1 MGQLYYEQKLR
12 DAIDP
17 IWPYNTNTDTANFK
31 NVDDIV
37 LAENNSI
44 NTVGDLGQYDPFL
57 KYIYLTNNLSDGIF
71 AWHTIGIDMTDNFN
85 GGFVAAAK
93 YEKDGGRPL
102 NAWGN
107 GSIIP
112 YVEDLPPKGS
122 TTTVATD

>member
-1 MGQLYYEQKLR
+1 LYYEQKLR

-31 NVDDIV
+31 NVDDYI
-37 LAENNSI
+37 LAENKTING

-93 YEKDGGRPL
+93 YEEDGGRPL
-102 NAWGN
+102 NAWGD
-107 GSIIP
+107 GSIKP
-112 YVEDLPPKGS
+112 YPAVVPPKGN